1 MSLIEWRVVQI
12 SDVVLRVIIIIY
24 TIGTLFGTLGIFFVD
39 LILEYRIFSTVP
51 VLEFVLSIR
60 IQCK

>member
-24 TIGTLFGTLGIFFVD
+24 TIGTLFGTLSIFFVD
-39 LILEYRIFSTVP
+39 LILEYRIFSTV
-51 VLEFVLSIR
+51 LEFVSSIR